1 MRKIQ
6 DKWVISP
13 QDVIA
18 ELECSHRLH
27 LEWSV
32 INKLIPPAV
41 KKNGDEL
48 ELLAEQGRIHEA
60 KIAEQLRLAG
70 TFLDIGKPSF
80 TFEALT
86 ATHERT
92 MKAVADGIETIY
104 QAAFFNGSFVGF
116 ADFLILV
123 KDQNGKP
130 VKDDQGRFV
139 YDPVDAKSARSAKR
153 AAVLQVATYA
163 AMMKELDLATP
174 QNVHLW
180 LGGDE
185 KWSASALDLIDLAQ
199 FFMDRVRNRISAF
212 EAAPSPAWAPP
223 KESCARCRWSV
234 QCDEGRHVDKDLSL
248 IQGIRS
254 STRLLLVSN
263 GIKTIDEM
271 AIATDEQRPKLPREV
286 SKGTFTSLR
295 EQSAIQVTG
304 KNSPK
309 PIYEIREVE
318 AFGLLPESN
327 DGDIWFD
334 MEGDPFANNGSGL
347 EYMFGYLYK
356 KGSQFDFETFDA
368 RDSAEER
375 EAFIDFVNYVMNRRK
390 EYPEMHVFH
399 YASYEVSAMLRLAQ
413 RHGVLEFEVDKLV
426 REGVFVDLYTLV
438 RNAFRFS
445 TESMSIK
452 HIEKV
457 YWDGNRD
464 KEVSNAVGSV
474 VQFEKALAHLR
485 DGDEAAFLKILD
497 EIKSY
502 NKDDVDSTRQLDS
515 WIRAQAVAHGVDIA
529 SLRPIAEI
537 KWEATEEIEREDP
550 IAIQLLKD
558 VPADQSERS
567 IEQQGL
573 GLLSAAISFHHR
585 EARPAW
591 WALFDRALKDLDEMD
606 AFNDV
611 VVPTSVE
618 AGPWT
623 ISGRQRNHRRM
634 VTVEA
639 DGVDLSHVLD
649 FEHIPQM
656 LYEFAPESFK
666 TIQGSTRGF
675 SEATIIE
682 IDGSKVVFEEVE
694 KKSSGTWDVLPMA
707 VLPGAPIRTTSIEKI
722 LREELGGGVLY
733 RRENNLPLFPNTAW
747 CDVLLRRPP
756 RQVAGGLIKSDDSVA
771 DITASLLAS
780 NESYIA
786 VQGPPGTGKTYVGA
800 HVIANLVKHG
810 WKIGVIAQSHAVV
823 EHLMNSVSEVDSTIQ
838 MAKKGQSAKTQP
850 KYHVDDVGA
859 WAAGMIQHGYVI
871 GGTVWSFS
879 RAEIRMLGLDLIVI
893 DEAGQFSLAN
903 SLVAISAAKRALLLG
918 DPQQLPQVS
927 QGKHPEPVNES
938 VLSHLLGEKKTMP
951 DDLGFFLDTTFRLH
965 PLIAKAVSRL
975 QYEDRLQS
983 DARCSLR
990 HLQSVNP
997 GIHVVDVEH
1006 LGNTVTSV
1014 EEADGLLTRVPNLL
1028 GKSWISV
1035 DKDGKPKEPR
1045 ALTQKDILVVTG
1057 YNAQVRYL
1065 KARLRDAGFSD
1076 IRVGTVDKFQ
1086 GQEAPIVFVS
1096 MVTSSSE
1103 DLPRGIE
1110 FLLSPNRLN
1119 VAISRAQWACFVLRS
1134 PHLAIMEPTSPD
1146 GMVMLGKFVTLCK
1159 NDVKASDLGS
1169 SN

>member
-1 MRKIQ
+1 MRKIDDQ
-6 DKWVISP
+6 WVISP
-13 QDVIA
+13 QDIIA
-18 ELECSHRLH
+18 ELECNHRLH

-32 INKLIPPAV
+32 INDLLPPAE
-41 KKNGDEL
+41 KKDSPEL
-48 ELLAEQGRIHEA
+48 ELLAEQGMIHES
-60 KIAEQLRLAG
+60 KIADEFKLSG
-70 TFLDIGKPSF
+70 TFIDIGKPSF
-80 TFEALT
+80 TSEALT
-86 ATHERT
+86 ATHQRT
-92 MKAVADGIETIY
+92 MKAIADGIETIY
-104 QAAFFNGSFVGF
+104 QAAFFDGSFMGF
-116 ADFLILV
+116 ADFLVLV
-123 KDQNGKP
+123 KDENGMP
-130 VKDDQGRFV
+130 LKDDQGRFI
-139 YDPVDAKSARSAKR
+139 YDPIDAKSARSAKR

-163 AMMKELDLATP
+163 AFMQELNLATP
-174 QNVHLW
+174 RNVHLR
-180 LGGDE
+180 LGGDS

-199 FFMDRVRNRISAF
+199 FFMARVRNRLSTF
-212 EAAPSPAWAPP
+212 KAAPTPTWAPP
-223 KESCARCRWSV
+223 KESCSRCRWST
-234 QCDEGRHVDKDLSL
+234 QCDLGRHQDRDLSL

-254 STRLLLVSN
+254 STRSLLVAN
-263 GIKTIDEM
+263 GINTIDEM

-286 SKGTFTSLR
+286 SKGTFASLR
-295 EQSAIQVTG
+295 EQAGIQVRG
-304 KNSPK
+304 EDSPK
-309 PIYEIREVE
+309 PIYEIKDVD
-318 AFGLLPESN
+318 AFGLMPESS

-334 MEGDPFANNGSGL
+334 MEGDPFANNGAGL
-347 EYMFGYLYK
+347 EYMFGYLYRI
-356 KGSQFDFETFDA
+356 SADFEFHTFDA
-368 RDSAEER
+368 RNTAEEKT
-375 EAFIDFVNYVMNRRK
+375 AFIDFIKYVMNRRI
-390 EYPEMHVFH
+390 EFPDMHVYH

-413 RHGVLEFEVDKLV
+413 RHVVFEFEVDKLV
-426 REGVFVDLYTLV
+426 REGVFVDLYTIV
-438 RNAFRFS
+438 RNAFKFS

-452 HIEKV
+452 YIEKV

-485 DGDEAAFLKILD
+485 EGNEAEFLKILG

-515 WIRAQAVAHGVDIA
+515 WIRAQAIANGVNIA
-529 SLRPIAEI
+529 SLRPVAEI
-537 KWEATEEIEREDP
+537 KWEATEEIEGEDP
-550 IAIQLLKD
+550 ISIQLLEGVPDEKEARD
-558 VPADQSERS
+558 V
-567 IEQQGL
+567 EQQGL
-573 GLLSAAISFHHR
+573 SLLSAAISFHHR

-591 WALFDRALKDLDEMD
+591 WAIFDRAFKDLDEMELD
-606 AFNDV
+606 NDV
-611 VVPTSVE
+611 VVPTRVE

-634 VTVEA
+634 VTIEA
-639 DGVDLSHVLD
+639 EGVDLSHVMD
-649 FEHIPQM
+649 FEHVPQM
-656 LYEFAPESFK
+656 LYEFAPEAFK
-666 TIQGSTRGF
+666 SIQGSTRGF
-675 SEATIIE
+675 SDATIIS
-682 IDGSKVVFEEVE
+682 IDGSKVVFEEME
-694 KKSSGTWDVLPMA
+694 KKGSGTWDVLPMA
-707 VLPGAPIRTTSIEKI
+707 ILPGSPIRTSSIEKI

-733 RRENNLPLFPNTAW
+733 RRQNSLPLFPHTAW

-756 RQVAGGLIKSDDSVA
+756 RQVLGGLTKTNNSVA
-771 DITASLLAS
+771 DITASLLNS

-800 HVIANLVKHG
+800 HVIVNLVKQG
-810 WKIGVIAQSHAVV
+810 WKIGVIAQSHAVI
-823 EHLMNSVSEVDSTIQ
+823 EHLMNSVSEVDSNIPL
-838 MAKKGQSAKTQP
+838 AKKGQSAKSQP

-859 WAAGMIQHGYVI
+859 WAAGMSQYGYVI

-879 RAEIRMLGLDLIVI
+879 RPEIRFLGLDLIVI

-938 VLSHLLGEKKTMP
+938 VLSHLLVDKKTMP
-951 DDLGFFLDTTFRLH
+951 DELGFFLETTFRLH

-990 HLQSVNP
+990 HLEKVEP
-997 GIHVVDVEH
+997 GIHIIDVEH
-1006 LGNTVTSV
+1006 LGNTVSSV
-1014 EEADGLLTRVPNLL
+1014 EEADELLARIPTLL
-1028 GKSWISV
+1028 GKTWTPV
-1035 DKDGKPKEPR
+1035 GGNGKPTESR

-1065 KARLRDAGFSD
+1065 KSRLRGAGFSD

-1086 GQEAPIVFVS
+1086 GQEAPVVFVS

-1119 VAISRAQWACFVLRS
+1119 VAISRAQWACFILRS

-1159 NDVKASDLGS
+1159 NETGERVQ
-1169 SN
+1169 